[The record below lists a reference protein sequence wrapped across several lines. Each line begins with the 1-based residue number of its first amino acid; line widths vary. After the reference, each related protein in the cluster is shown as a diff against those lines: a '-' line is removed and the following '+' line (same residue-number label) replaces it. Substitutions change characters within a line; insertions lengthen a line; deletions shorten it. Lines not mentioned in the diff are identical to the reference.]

1 MSVGHNGDMMT
12 MNEPQVW
19 TLIGVFAASMVGI
32 IGLVLRI
39 VNVQFHSLHM
49 QMDSMRSELK
59 TDIGSVRIELWS
71 DIANVH
77 TELRSDIANVHTELT
92 TEISSVRTEISA
104 VRTELQA
111 DIAHVRT
118 QITHL
123 DRDVQ
128 AISKRVFP
136 E

>member
-1 MSVGHNGDMMT
+1 

-19 TLIGVFAASMVGI
+19 VLIGVFAASMVGVI
-32 IGLVLRI
+32 TLVLRTM
-39 VNVQFHSLHM
+39 NVQFEAMHARIDAL
-49 QMDSMRSELK
+49 RGELK
-59 TDIGSVRIELWS
+59 AGID
-71 DIANVH
+71 
-77 TELRSDIANVHTELT
+77 
-92 TEISSVRTEISA
+92 SVRTEVSA

-111 DIAHVRT
+111 DIGSLRT

>member
-1 MSVGHNGDMMT
+1 

-32 IGLVLRI
+32 ITLVLRTM
-39 VNVQFHSLHM
+39 NTQFTSLRNE
-49 QMDSMRSELK
+49 MRSDISAMRTELK
-59 TDIGSVRIELWS
+59 S
-71 DIANVH
+71 DIASVH
-77 TELRSDIANVHTELT
+77 TELKSDIASL
-92 TEISSVRTEISA
+92 
-104 VRTELQA
+104 
-111 DIAHVRT
+111 RT